1 MPRSASSLRP
11 RTSKFPQHGAVGK
24 AREDAFAAANVSFMR
39 FWLSSFAARFDLEI
53 GAELKE
59 GARQQKVMDRKER
72 AKGIEIGEDR
82 RKHVHHSPEWNQA
95 LIGWQE
101 RKNRITRS
109 NLVSLSILTS
119 RGSRSSRGK
128 RVAAEPEDAC
138 SSRKIIVTSWVGKL
152 LKTSMTNHDFR

>member
-1 MPRSASSLRP
+1 MLGCN
-11 RTSKFPQHGAVGK
+11 TFLWVYWFVG
-24 AREDAFAAANVSFMR
+24 E
-39 FWLSSFAARFDLEI
+39 WLIKSFDLEI

-101 RKNRITRS
+101 RKNLQSKRSKYGLTTRAYS
-109 NLVSLSILTS
+109 FYALFFLIGTFNFWWVLTVSLKITTQVKIGENLGFMKIFCLILLNCS
-119 RGSRSSRGK
+119 QK
-128 RVAAEPEDAC
+128 RRLDC
-138 SSRKIIVTSWVGKL
+138 TIG
-152 LKTSMTNHDFR
+152 